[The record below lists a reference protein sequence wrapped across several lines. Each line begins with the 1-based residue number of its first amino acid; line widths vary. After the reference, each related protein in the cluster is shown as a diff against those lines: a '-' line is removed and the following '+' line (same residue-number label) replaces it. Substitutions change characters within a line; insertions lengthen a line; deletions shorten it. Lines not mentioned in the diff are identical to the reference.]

1 MPTDLQKLNAK
12 VFSEQLHTRFNVS
25 TNGAGPMALELIEV
39 SEHDT
44 SPKLE
49 LFALHF
55 LGAAAPRLPQQ
66 IHRLE
71 HEKLGTLEIFLT
83 AVGLSEDQ
91 RIIYESVFHRFRKP
105 APNFIK

>member
-1 MPTDLQKLNAK
+1 MLTSLNKLNAK
-12 VFSEQLHTRFNVS
+12 IFSEQLHTRFNVITS
-25 TNGAGPMALELIEV
+25 GAGPMALELFEV
-39 SEHDT
+39 SEHDS
-44 SPKLE
+44 SPQME
-49 LFALHF
+49 LFTLHF

-83 AVGLSEDQ
+83 AIGQDAEQ

-105 APNFIK
+105 APGRSE